1 MLSTAS
7 TQKTTVSPATSHT
20 FATPVVHEIR
30 RPASEPASFAST
42 W

>member
-7 TQKTTVSPATSHT
+7 TPQVTAAAATSHT
-20 FATPVVHEIR
+20 FATPVVREIR